1 MKTTNV
7 QCTSKGAFPL
17 TLISDRLKE
26 DVEANDDPSPT
37 RDPTGIAQAGW
48 KEEEGVED
56 RSELRK
62 EIETETGMCVLCA
75 HDCRMVSVIYR
86 MNLLSPGAHEP
97 PKAAKKCRTQHVRPS
112 RSSSPSHVPK
122 FYFIQQEAVA

>member
-1 MKTTNV
+1 MPYLLLAFTCRLSSAVAPWTDLRIGNYNSENYE
-7 QCTSKGAFPL
+7 CTSKGAFPL

-62 EIETETGMCVLCA
+62 EIETETETGMCVLC
-75 HDCRMVSVIYR
+75 
-86 MNLLSPGAHEP
+86 G
-97 PKAAKKCRTQHVRPS
+97 
-112 RSSSPSHVPK
+112 
-122 FYFIQQEAVA
+122 